1 MIATLTSKGQLTL
14 PKAIREQ
21 LKLDTGAKLDV
32 SVASDGTL
40 RMRALTKSAD
50 DLFGL
55 LKRPGRKPPSVARI
69 DQQVGDFLAAKH
81 EGIRKETA
89 NRMRAKGKRAA

>member
-1 MIATLTSKGQLTL
+1 MTATLTSTGQLTL
-14 PKAIREQ
+14 PKTIPEQ
-21 LKLDTGAKLDV
+21 LKLNTGAKLDV
-32 SVASDGTL
+32 SIASDGTL

-55 LKRPGRKPPSVARI
+55 LKRPGCKPPSVAQI
-69 DQQVGDFLAAKH
+69 DKQVGDYLAAKH

-89 NRMRAKGKRAA
+89 ARMPAKGKRAA